1 MTATGNDYLPSG
13 SAFDPMAIAY
23 LEVSNGAETLLLQPS
38 QCSDVDE
45 NLSHCQLDSA
55 IVETL
60 IASCEGYFLPVE
72 LASLRRFVETHSD
85 SGNVMALVKRRAVV
99 VEQRP
104 Q

>member
-1 MTATGNDYLPSG
+1 MRKSTISFPCSERLSTTSILLPRTQANAPTSMKII
-13 SAFDPMAIAY
+13 SY
-23 LEVSNGAETLLLQPS
+23 
-38 QCSDVDE
+38 
-45 NLSHCQLDSA
+45 CQLDSA

-85 SGNVMALVKRRAVV
+85 SGNVMALVKRRVV
-99 VEQRP
+99 IVEQRP